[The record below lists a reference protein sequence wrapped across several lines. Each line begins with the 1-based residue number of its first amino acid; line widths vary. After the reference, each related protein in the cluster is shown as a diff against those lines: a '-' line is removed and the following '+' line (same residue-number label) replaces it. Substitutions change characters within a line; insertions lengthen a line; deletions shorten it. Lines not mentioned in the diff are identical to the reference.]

1 MSREH
6 EELLKNFSSLSEW
19 MKHVNNTATTVK
31 TGLLKTT
38 YETLL
43 ADLTRLNS
51 EIQLLQTAR
60 STYNRILVGNDLIN
74 DTIKQINDNVDWM
87 DNVDYKEQ
95 EIVDADSKA
104 TAVIEVGHDRLEERV
119 DAKLNLLIGAM
130 SKMMDDY
137 AQLTKDHNAVV
148 YRQKDHE
155 LRAEHIASEAQR
167 AQEVML
173 EIVPALGSQIRN
185 YTSNLSKSS
194 VFQKDVPLKVQLNG
208 LKYDD
213 AYTKIAYPHVGTM
226 QADPSGAAAFVP
238 MTPPNEVNA
247 TPTRVV
253 GQQTYGGSSFIE
265 GEKGESIGRAVMMVQ
280 ELAQTTEKVTKAMA
294 AVYRNGAIER
304 LGPPPEPRSGSGP

>member
-1 MSREH
+1 
-6 EELLKNFSSLSEW
+6 

-43 ADLTRLNS
+43 ADLTRLTS

-104 TAVIEVGHDRLEERV
+104 TAVIEVGHDRLEE
-119 DAKLNLLIGAM
+119 LIDAM

-194 VFQKDVPLKVQLNG
+194 VFQKDVP
-208 LKYDD
+208 
-213 AYTKIAYPHVGTM
+213 
-226 QADPSGAAAFVP
+226 
-238 MTPPNEVNA
+238 
-247 TPTRVV
+247 
-253 GQQTYGGSSFIE
+253 
-265 GEKGESIGRAVMMVQ
+265 
-280 ELAQTTEKVTKAMA
+280 
-294 AVYRNGAIER
+294 
-304 LGPPPEPRSGSGP
+304 

>member
-1 MSREH
+1 MISDWRVRVDHFVDLKKYANCEFTRDKSVPIQPKPSQPISTFDEKMCQNLTTSPNIGSSNGTAAGSAASQERANERLKQRFLEEHARMSREH

-104 TAVIEVGHDRLEERV
+104 TAVIEV
-119 DAKLNLLIGAM
+119 
-130 SKMMDDY
+130 S
-137 AQLTKDHNAVV
+137 
-148 YRQKDHE
+148 
-155 LRAEHIASEAQR
+155 
-167 AQEVML
+167 
-173 EIVPALGSQIRN
+173 
-185 YTSNLSKSS
+185 
-194 VFQKDVPLKVQLNG
+194 
-208 LKYDD
+208 
-213 AYTKIAYPHVGTM
+213 
-226 QADPSGAAAFVP
+226 
-238 MTPPNEVNA
+238 
-247 TPTRVV
+247 
-253 GQQTYGGSSFIE
+253 
-265 GEKGESIGRAVMMVQ
+265 
-280 ELAQTTEKVTKAMA
+280 
-294 AVYRNGAIER
+294 
-304 LGPPPEPRSGSGP
+304 

>member
-87 DNVDYKEQ
+87 DNVDYKEK

-104 TAVIEVGHDRLEERV
+104 TAVIEV
-119 DAKLNLLIGAM
+119 
-130 SKMMDDY
+130 S
-137 AQLTKDHNAVV
+137 
-148 YRQKDHE
+148 
-155 LRAEHIASEAQR
+155 
-167 AQEVML
+167 
-173 EIVPALGSQIRN
+173 
-185 YTSNLSKSS
+185 
-194 VFQKDVPLKVQLNG
+194 
-208 LKYDD
+208 
-213 AYTKIAYPHVGTM
+213 
-226 QADPSGAAAFVP
+226 
-238 MTPPNEVNA
+238 
-247 TPTRVV
+247 
-253 GQQTYGGSSFIE
+253 
-265 GEKGESIGRAVMMVQ
+265 
-280 ELAQTTEKVTKAMA
+280 
-294 AVYRNGAIER
+294 
-304 LGPPPEPRSGSGP
+304 